1 MGLINA
7 KSDFFLI
14 TEQGGKLNLHQ
25 NSHDGGGREDS
36 VFFFQKHVQK
46 FGTLDP

>member
-25 NSHDGGGREDS
+25 NSHDRGGREDS
-36 VFFFQKHVQK
+36 VFFFFKNMFK
-46 FGTLDP
+46 NLAL